1 VRLLVVEDE
10 ERIGSFLEKGLVAE
24 GYSVDVVRSGK
35 DALAVLR
42 DAKPA
47 LVVLDLGLPDF
58 DGSEVLRDL
67 RGRGDDTPVI
77 ILTARGEVPERVAG
91 LDLGA
96 DDYLTKPFSFDEL
109 VARIRRRLRPAGRAD
124 GSLLDVGGIQLDL
137 LARRATIAERD
148 VDLSAREFSLLEA
161 FMRHAGQ
168 VLSREQL
175 LSQVWGF
182 HFDPG
187 TNVVDV
193 YVGYLRRKL
202 GDDVVETVRGMGY
215 RFVGV

>member
-1 VRLLVVEDE
+1 
-10 ERIGSFLEKGLVAE
+10 
-24 GYSVDVVRSGK
+24 
-35 DALAVLR
+35 
-42 DAKPA
+42 
-47 LVVLDLGLPDF
+47 
-58 DGSEVLRDL
+58 
-67 RGRGDDTPVI
+67 VI
-77 ILTARGEVPERVAG
+77 ILTARDEVPERVAG

-109 VARIRRRLRPAGRAD
+109 VARIRRRLRPAGRSN

-137 LARRATIAERD
+137 LARRATIADREI
-148 VDLSAREFSLLEA
+148 DLSAREFSLLEA

-193 YVGYLRRKL
+193 YVGYIRRKL